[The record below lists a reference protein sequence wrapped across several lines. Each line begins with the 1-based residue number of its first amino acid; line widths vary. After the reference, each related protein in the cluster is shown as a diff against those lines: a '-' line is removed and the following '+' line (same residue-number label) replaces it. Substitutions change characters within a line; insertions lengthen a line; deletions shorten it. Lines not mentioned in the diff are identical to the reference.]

1 MIHEEFIDPL
11 EDLIRETN
19 NEIIG
24 IIARRIKS
32 FEGLTPTEINKL
44 DNLSRTKDLDD
55 IKQLLADLTEKTEQE
70 IQNIFE

>member
-11 EDLIRETN
+11 EELIQSTN

-32 FEGLTPTEINKL
+32 FEGLSPTDIQKL
-44 DNLSRTKDLDD
+44 ANLSRTKDLNE
-55 IKQLLADLTEKTEQE
+55 IKQRLYV
-70 IQNIFE
+70 